1 MLILSRLPS
10 QKIII
15 GNKGDIT
22 ISILSVDGDE
32 VKLGLVAAKDVAIN
46 RMETIRQPAQKRQ
59 KIPLTIKIK
68 AFCSRISDTM
78 KIA

>member
-15 GNKGDIT
+15 GNKGDII
-22 ISILSVDGDE
+22 ISVLSVDGDE
-32 VKLGLVAAKDVAIN
+32 VKLGLVAAKDVVK
-46 RMETIRQPAQKRQ
+46 TVRQPTQTRR

-68 AFCSRISDTM
+68 AFCSKISATM
-78 KIA
+78 K

>member
-22 ISILSVDGDE
+22 ISVLSVDGNE
-32 VKLGLVAAKDVAIN
+32 VKLGLVVAKEVAIN
-46 RMETIRQPAQKRQ
+46 RMETVRQPAQKRR
-59 KIPLTIKIK
+59 KISLTIKIK
-68 AFCSRISDTM
+68 AFCSKISGT
-78 KIA
+78 